1 MMRNLGSG
9 GKKKGEENE
18 DKVGYMP
25 GARSLTVAS
34 QIQQAVKVKY
44 LEGSK
49 VKKPTGKQIKS
60 KEIARNE
67 PKLCQSFI
75 I

>member
-25 GARSLTVAS
+25 GARSLAVAS

-49 VKKPTGKQIKS
+49 VKNLQANRLSQK
-60 KEIARNE
+60 R
-67 PKLCQSFI
+67 
-75 I
+75 